1 MILLSTNIGNR
12 AIFFKLKI
20 MLSINIHKKKQA
32 VNAILC
38 QKFMILCLSKKYS
51 ALRLG
56 AIIAKILSGCILKK
70 IM

>member
-1 MILLSTNIGNR
+1 LGTEL
-12 AIFFKLKI
+12 FFLTKNYAFYKYTQ
-20 MLSINIHKKKQA
+20 KKQA

-70 IM
+70 